1 MLEAIH
7 AGHINVRHTAAGRL
21 GLSNRAR
28 KDLLLPQWDN
38 EAVRERLR
46 LRLMNERAALCCL
59 NCGQVRRFRVARHPE
74 IADIGRCRACGGR
87 MLACAREGMLSMLEG
102 WVKSED
108 EKDRGRMEKNA
119 QIVANRG
126 MEAILALMGRGV
138 GEATAQRILRKVRRG
153 DMDRLLEAV
162 HEAEIEYART
172 RRFWS

>member
-1 MLEAIH
+1 MQFGKE
-7 AGHINVRHTAAGRL
+7 
-21 GLSNRAR
+21 
-28 KDLLLPQWDN
+28 LL
-38 EAVRERLR
+38 
-46 LRLMNERAALCCL
+46 AALLFVPSCQL
-59 NCGQVRRFRVARHPE
+59 H
-74 IADIGRCRACGGR
+74 
-87 MLACAREGMLSMLEG
+87 LSVVVEG

-126 MEAILALMGRGV
+126 MEAVLALMGRGV